1 MKVWKKSGKTGNQT
15 NFRNMIEK
23 KREFEN
29 SKKNPKFRKNPVRK
43 PGTIFRI
50 DH

>member
-1 MKVWKKSGKTGNQT
+1 
-15 NFRNMIEK
+15 MIEK

-29 SKKNPKFRKNPVRK
+29 SKRNPNFRNNPVRK
-43 PGTIFRI
+43 PGTLFRI